1 MRDRVPIATI
11 AGIRISAHWSV
22 LLIGVFLAWGI
33 AQAVIPAGAPGTPV
47 VVAWAVGLFA
57 AALLIAS
64 LAAHE
69 LGHALLARRRGVAV
83 EGITLWMFGGMAQI
97 RGDWASPRTEIAV
110 AAIGPAITL
119 VIALAFGGIAA
130 GLVADGAPALVV
142 VVPEWLAT
150 VNVML
155 LVFNLIPAFPLDGG
169 RILRGVM
176 WLWRRDRNR
185 ATVAAARAGRVF
197 AILLVLLG
205 FAQFFITGAP
215 GGLWLVLVGW
225 FLDNAARTEE
235 RSEQARH
242 ALEGVRVAEV
252 MTHDP
257 IRVPSW
263 ITVQLLIEQYVLR
276 YHASAFVTHGIDGR
290 VEGLVALKAIRQVP
304 GGHRSERRARDIAT
318 PVDRVPAARPDEL
331 LLPLLERMSPE
342 IAEGHALVY
351 EEAELVGIVAPAE
364 IGRLLQSGALA
375 GGRSRA
381 A

>member
-11 AGIRISAHWSV
+11 AGIRIRAHWSV
-22 LLIGVFLAWGI
+22 LLIGLFLAWGI
-33 AQAVIPAGAPGTPV
+33 AEAVIPAGAPGTPAPA
-47 VVAWAVGLFA
+47 AWGIGILA

-83 EGITLWMFGGMAQI
+83 DGITLWLFGGMAQI

-119 VIALAFGGIAA
+119 VIALVFGGIAV
-130 GLVADGAPALVV
+130 GLVAAGAPSLVV

-150 VNVML
+150 VNAML

-169 RILRGVM
+169 RILRGAM
-176 WLWRRDRNR
+176 WLWRKDRNR
-185 ATVAAARAGRVF
+185 ATLAAARAGRVF

-205 FAQFFITGAP
+205 FAQFFVTGAL

-252 MTHDP
+252 MTRDP

-276 YHASAFVTHGIDGR
+276 YHASAFVTHGIDGG
-290 VEGLVALKAIRQVP
+290 VEGLVTLRAIRQVP
-304 GGHRSERRARDIAT
+304 GGQRSERRARDAAT
-318 PVDRVPAARPDEL
+318 SVDRVPAARPDEL

-342 IAEGHALVY
+342 VADGHALVY
-351 EEAELVGIVAPAE
+351 EDAELVGIVAPAE
-364 IGRLLQSGALA
+364 IGRLLQSGTLA
-375 GGRSRA
+375 GGQSRA